1 MRRVVSVEF
10 GDGEEE
16 LWDKL
21 TRLKSK
27 HFRTY
32 QNEIKAI
39 IDSSEE

>member
-10 GDGEEE
+10 SDGEKE
-16 LWDKL
+16 LWNKL
-21 TRLKSK
+21 TRLKNK

-32 QNEIKAI
+32 QSEIKAI